1 MVIMR
6 RIMDKNY
13 LKIEEL
19 RLIFE
24 RKNSRKQNLE
34 NKASYFLVVIS
45 IMMTIIC
52 TYLNQ
57 TSLFPRFNYSP
68 KGIIFIISILSFI
81 VSIGLCIL
89 IFLPR
94 NYYHPFDLTIFKNF
108 ENSFKIPDDKF
119 EENLYDQYLTSIHAN
134 HENNEDIIKRLRYS
148 VYSFICFIILL
159 ILSVVIL

>member
-1 MVIMR
+1 
-6 RIMDKNY
+6 MDENY

-19 RLIFE
+19 RVIFE
-24 RKNSRKQNLE
+24 RETSRKQNLE

-57 TSLFPRFNYSP
+57 PGLFFEFNYSS
-68 KGIIFIISILSFI
+68 KGIIFIISILSFV

-94 NYYHPFDLTIFKNF
+94 NYYHPFDLTNFESF
-108 ENSFKIPDDKF
+108 ENSFKISNDKF
-119 EENLYDQYLTSIHAN
+119 EEKLYDQYLVSIHTN
-134 HENNEDIIKRLRYS
+134 HENNDDIVKRLRFS
-148 VYSFICFIILL
+148 VYSFICFIIML